1 MNKLQEYLP
10 LIEKELERS
19 VAHFPDE
26 MEVNELYE
34 PIQYILSIGGKR
46 LRPALVLMGAEIFNK
61 DLSLALQPAVALEVF
76 HNFTLLHDDIMDKA
90 SMRRGKDT
98 VHTKWNENI
107 AILSGDA
114 MMIKAYDYFSELPP
128 EIFKK
133 VFNVFNRVALEV
145 CIGQQYD
152 MNFELRN
159 DVSVDEYLE
168 MIKLKTSV
176 LIAGALKIGG
186 IIGGGSPTAVDALYE
201 YGLNLGLSFQMQDDI
216 LDVYAD
222 QDVFGKTIGGDIVAN
237 KKTYMLIKAMELA
250 EGDIKDKLE
259 YWLQQTD
266 FDRNEKVNAIK
277 EIYAELKIRELTEQ
291 KKEEYYLKALQA
303 IDKIEDKNDNLY
315 LLREFAQ
322 WLMQRKK

>member
-1 MNKLQEYLP
+1 MDKLQEYLP

-19 VAHFPDE
+19 VAHFPEE

-46 LRPALVLMGAEIFNK
+46 LRPALVLMGTEIFNK
-61 DLSLALQPAVALEVF
+61 DLSLAFQPAVALEVF

-128 EIFKK
+128 ETFKQ
-133 VFNVFNRVALEV
+133 VFKVFNRVALEV

-186 IIGGGSPTAVDALYE
+186 IIGGGSPAAVDALYE

-250 EGDIKDKLE
+250 EGDVKSRLE

-266 FDRNEKVNAIK
+266 FDRSEKVNAVK